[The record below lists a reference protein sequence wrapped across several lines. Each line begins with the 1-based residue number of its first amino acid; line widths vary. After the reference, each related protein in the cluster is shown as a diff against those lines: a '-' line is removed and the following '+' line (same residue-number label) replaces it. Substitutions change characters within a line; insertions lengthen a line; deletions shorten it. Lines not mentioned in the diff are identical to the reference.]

1 MTRKALLL
9 SLMSI
14 TVAFA
19 APKKPAI
26 DPLTTF
32 KTNDK
37 ILQDMLRRFPKETLS
52 SNDSLR
58 KHLGVMFGFGELGKR
73 ALGKS
78 WAGKPKADQ
87 DSFRVN
93 FTKMVEKTALQN
105 PQDYLSDSA
114 VSVLVGKVSDTATIR
129 STVYRG
135 SSQVLVTYKLYTDGP
150 IWRIYDLKVGDKP
163 SQVEKYRNQFTQYF
177 KKKTFSDL
185 VVSIKKNAA
194 N

>member
-1 MTRKALLL
+1 MTRNALLL
-9 SLMSI
+9 SLLAVA
-14 TVAFA
+14 VAFA

-58 KHLGVMFGFGELGKR
+58 GHLGVMFGFGELGKR
-73 ALGKS
+73 ALGKA
-78 WAGKPKADQ
+78 WAGKPKAEQ

-93 FTKMVEKTALQN
+93 FAKMVEKTALQN
-105 PQDYLSDSA
+105 PQDYLSDSS
-114 VSVLVGKVSDTATIR
+114 VSVLVGKVADTATIR
-129 STVYRG
+129 STVHRG
-135 SSQVLVTYKLYTDGP
+135 TSKVLVTYKLYADGP
-150 IWRIYDLKVGDKP
+150 VWRIYDLKVGDKP
-163 SQVEKYRNQFTQYF
+163 SQVEKYRNQFAQYF
-177 KKKTFSDL
+177 KKKSFSDL
-185 VVSIKKNAA
+185 VASIKKNAA